1 MSESNAGLLIS
12 KQFLID
18 MERTSVEYEGR
29 SKISFTEGISPL
41 LNLGQIEERY
51 ELSLERGSTGS
62 LASNDFTVATRTP

>member
-1 MSESNAGLLIS
+1 
-12 KQFLID
+12 
-18 MERTSVEYEGR
+18 MEHTSVEYEGR
-29 SKISFTEGISPL
+29 SKISFTEGISP